1 MSDLNVVYGELKF
14 WLPFI
19 TIGTLV
25 WKARA
30 AVNGWAEKLF
40 TNHLHHIE
48 KATIETVEE
57 TKKTNGLLK
66 ESSGK
71 LDMVQ
76 NTLSTHHDK
85 QLQVWQGVVGTLS
98 VLEDRTR
105 PTKRKYEKRKK

>member
-1 MSDLNVVYGELKF
+1 MSDLNAIYSEMKF
-14 WLPFI
+14 WLPFV
-19 TIGTLV
+19 TVMGLV

-48 KATIETVEE
+48 AATIATVEE

-66 ESSGK
+66 DSAGK

-76 NTLSTHHDK
+76 NTMSNHHDK

-105 PTKRKYEKRKK
+105 SKRKYVKRKK